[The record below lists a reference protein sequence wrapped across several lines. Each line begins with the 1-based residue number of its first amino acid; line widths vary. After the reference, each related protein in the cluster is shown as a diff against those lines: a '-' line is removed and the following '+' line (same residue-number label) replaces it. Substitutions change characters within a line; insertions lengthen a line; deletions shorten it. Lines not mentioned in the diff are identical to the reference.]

1 MTAWQFQALSSL
13 MTETEKRLAAVELAL
28 VELAAWID
36 PANVQDAMRSISAGL
51 NVSVS
56 EEEAEVR
63 LHAIEL
69 LKDGLQ
75 RFQGPAAGVVR
86 GKAH

>member
-1 MTAWQFQALSSL
+1 

-36 PANVQDAMRSISAGL
+36 PANVRDAIRSITAGL
-51 NVSVS
+51 NVPVS

-63 LHAIEL
+63 LHAVEL

-75 RFQGPAAGVVR
+75 RYQGAAGGVVFER
-86 GKAH
+86 SN

>member
-1 MTAWQFQALSSL
+1 

-36 PANVQDAMRSISAGL
+36 PEAVLDAMRSITAGL
-51 NVSVS
+51 NVEVS
-56 EEEAEVR
+56 EEEAEIR
-63 LHAIEL
+63 LQAIEL

-75 RFQGPAAGVVR
+75 RFDQAAAGAVVR
-86 GKAH
+86 AN